1 MVEST
6 FVLYFECPEE
16 VMLERLLKRGE
27 TSGRV
32 DDNLE
37 SIRKRF
43 TTFRDT
49 SFPVIEH
56 YEKLGKV
63 RQVCACDLQIH
74 GFIDVFIY

>member
-27 TSGRV
+27 TSGRG

-43 TTFRDT
+43 ATFRDT
-49 SFPVIEH
+49 SFPVVEY

-63 RQVCACDLQIH
+63 RQVRA
-74 GFIDVFIY
+74 

>member
-1 MVEST
+1 M
-6 FVLYFECPEE
+6 LYFECPEE

-43 TTFRDT
+43 ATFRDT
-49 SFPVIEH
+49 SFPVVEY

-63 RQVCACDLQIH
+63 RQVCIECVLCLILFWWF
-74 GFIDVFIY
+74 G